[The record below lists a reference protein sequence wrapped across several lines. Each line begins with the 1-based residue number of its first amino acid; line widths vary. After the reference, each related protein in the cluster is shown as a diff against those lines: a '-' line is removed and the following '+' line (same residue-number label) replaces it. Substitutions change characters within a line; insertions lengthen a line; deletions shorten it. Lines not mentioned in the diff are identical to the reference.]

1 MNAELIKIINRHTG
15 KIGELHA
22 ILQDIQRMFGYLSE
36 QALKTV
42 AEKTNRSMVD
52 IYGFA
57 RSYDL
62 FKFKPESDSFS
73 KDQSLFP
80 QPRESVLCPY
90 CNHSLM
96 DDSIA
101 IDNAPSVKITCSFG
115 FEEHGWLR
123 LSSRP
128 ESLSIS
134 SEYKLPDEGEINF
147 FCPHCHNEI
156 VASETC
162 RECGAPMLPVVQE
175 GRFANRCLR
184 VDRHKAIQLDGFLK
198 RPYHEAISQEVK
210 Q

>member
-1 MNAELIKIINRHTG
+1 MNAEVIKIINRHLG
-15 KIGELHA
+15 KIGELQS
-22 ILQDIQRMFGYLSE
+22 ILLDIQNTFGCLSE
-36 QALKTV
+36 QALKTIS
-42 AEKTNRSMVD
+42 ERTNRSLVD

-57 RSYDL
+57 RSYDF
-62 FKFKPESDSFS
+62 FKFKPEDNCLEE
-73 KDQSLFP
+73 DQNPLS
-80 QPRESVLCPY
+80 QSGESVVCPY

-96 DDSIA
+96 DESVA
-101 IDNAPSVKITCSFG
+101 LDNAPSIKITCSFG

-123 LSSRP
+123 LSARP

-156 VASETC
+156 VASGTC
-162 RECGAPMLPVVQE
+162 RECGAPMIPVVQE

-184 VDRHKAIQLDGFLK
+184 VDQHNAIQLDGFLK
-198 RPYHEAISQEVK
+198 GPKHEAIGQEAK